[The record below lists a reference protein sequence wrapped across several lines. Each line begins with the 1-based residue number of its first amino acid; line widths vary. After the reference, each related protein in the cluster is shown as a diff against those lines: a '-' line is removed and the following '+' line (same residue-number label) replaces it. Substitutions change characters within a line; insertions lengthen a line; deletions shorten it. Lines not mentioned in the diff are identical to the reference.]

1 MNSVERVKT
10 YSEEVPQEDDE
21 NDRLIDPA
29 TLPESWP
36 AQGNVEAAG
45 VELAYRD
52 GPLVLKGV
60 SFKIAA
66 SEKIGIAGR
75 TGSGK

>member
-21 NDRLIDPA
+21 NDRLVDPS
-29 TLPESWP
+29 TLPENWP
-36 AQGNVEAAG
+36 SQGNVEAIG

-75 TGSGK
+75 TGSGT

>member
-10 YSEEVPQEDDE
+10 YSEEVPQEDDD
-21 NDRLIDPA
+21 NDRLIDPS
-29 TLPESWP
+29 TLGNWP
-36 AQGNVEAAG
+36 SSGKVEASG

-52 GPLVLKGV
+52 GPLVLKGI
-60 SFKIAA
+60 SFKVAA

-75 TGSGK
+75 TGSGE